1 MSVHTKVIPNAHMC
15 QRQASPVRLPK
26 WGMVHIHD
34 IGRVMRIVGTSIGK
48 YRAPEGYLGATFGLF
63 IVIQNSDITKRQ
75 DSVGESIKVDVG
87 GKLR

>member
-1 MSVHTKVIPNAHMC
+1 MA
-15 QRQASPVRLPK
+15 
-26 WGMVHIHD
+26 HIHD
-34 IGRVMRIVGTSIGK
+34 IERIMRIVGTSIGK